1 MQHRPSI
8 ALGKTEEETRAG
20 FQGTLAGLR
29 QRELATGQT
38 AAGPHRDDFKIFV
51 DDVDA
56 GVFASRGEA
65 RTLALTLHLAEASYL
80 AAVREDEPIVLLDD
94 VLSELDGS
102 RRRRVLEKIGG
113 YGQTIISTTDLEP
126 IREFFGAN
134 AAYFQVDGGTV
145 TPLDIAT

>member
-20 FQGTLAGLR
+20 FQGALAGLR

-38 AAGPHRDDFKIFV
+38 AAGPHRDDFNIFV
-51 DDVDA
+51 EDVDA

-65 RTLALTLHLAEASYL
+65 RTLALTLRLAEASYL

-94 VLSELDGS
+94 VLSEMDGS
-102 RRRRVLEKIGG
+102 RRRRVLEKIAG

>member
-20 FQGTLAGLR
+20 FEGTLAGLR
-29 QRELATGQT
+29 RRERATGHT

-65 RTLALTLHLAEASYL
+65 RTLALTLRLAEASYL

-94 VLSELDGS
+94 VLSEMDGS

>member
-20 FQGTLAGLR
+20 FQGALAGLR
-29 QRELATGQT
+29 QRELATGHT

-65 RTLALTLHLAEASYL
+65 RTLTLRLAEASYL

-94 VLSELDGS
+94 VLSEMDGS

>member
-20 FQGTLAGLR
+20 FQGALAGLR
-29 QRELATGQT
+29 RRELATGQT

-65 RTLALTLHLAEASYL
+65 RTLETGPKSPGWGEGF
-80 AAVREDEPIVLLDD
+80 R
-94 VLSELDGS
+94 
-102 RRRRVLEKIGG
+102 
-113 YGQTIISTTDLEP
+113 Q
-126 IREFFGAN
+126 
-134 AAYFQVDGGTV
+134 
-145 TPLDIAT
+145 

>member
-20 FQGTLAGLR
+20 FQGALAGLR
-29 QRELATGQT
+29 QRERATGQT

-51 DDVDA
+51 EDVDA

-65 RTLALTLHLAEASYL
+65 RTLALTLRLAEASYL

-94 VLSELDGS
+94 VLSEMDGS
-102 RRRRVLEKIGG
+102 RRQRVLEKIGG

-126 IREFFGAN
+126 MREFFGAN
-134 AAYFQVDGGTV
+134 ATYFQVDGGTV

>member
-1 MQHRPSI
+1 M
-8 ALGKTEEETRAG
+8 
-20 FQGTLAGLR
+20 
-29 QRELATGQT
+29 
-38 AAGPHRDDFKIFV
+38 
-51 DDVDA
+51 DA

-65 RTLALTLHLAEASYL
+65 RTLALTLRLAEASYL

-94 VLSELDGS
+94 VLSEMDGS